1 MGTNQTTNLADSS
14 NMGPLSQVSG
24 FTFVVNPSTAMIYT
38 GSPFFTNVSLVA
50 LQYSPSTKTFPPL
63 ASIGVSAFTVFP
75 AIVSLP
81 TLAGQTLRAV
91 ASFLEDL
98 A

>member
-14 NMGPLSQVSG
+14 NMRCVPQVSG
-24 FTFVVNPSTAMIYT
+24 FTFNVNPSTAMICT
-38 GSPFFTNVSLVA
+38 GSPLFTNVSLVA

-75 AIVSLP
+75 AIVP
-81 TLAGQTLRAV
+81 DVYAGPQ
-91 ASFLEDL
+91 
-98 A
+98 